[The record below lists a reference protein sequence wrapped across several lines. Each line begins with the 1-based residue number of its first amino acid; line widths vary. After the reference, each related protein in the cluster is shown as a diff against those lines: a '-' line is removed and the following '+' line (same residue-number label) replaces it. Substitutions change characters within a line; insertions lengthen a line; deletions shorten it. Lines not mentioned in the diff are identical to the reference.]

1 MMRKITVKFLASES
15 KDKKRGVRMDLN
27 DMNVFLAVVETGGI
41 TAAADSLFISQP
53 SISYRIKN
61 LEKELGVS
69 LFQRGQGLRSVEL
82 TSAGERLVD
91 YAKRWLDLAQEI
103 RGIREEIPKFELQ
116 IGCVDSVNLFLLMPL
131 YEKLSRDFPSAKI
144 RIRTQ
149 QSLEIYHMIEARE
162 LDAGFVL
169 RELEGDHFHLE
180 PVFRERMLVV
190 QKCEGT
196 PESRRIRPQDLDPQK
211 ELYIQWSPA
220 FVQWHNTVWDPSI
233 PPYLW
238 IDSVPL
244 MSSFLHQPGYWG
256 ICPESVITSLTAAAG
271 IETMELTQSPPDR
284 VTYFV
289 TNTVPS
295 NASKRNLALFRDDF
309 DRYLARSPYKAI
321 PSAEG
326 V

>member
-1 MMRKITVKFLASES
+1 
-15 KDKKRGVRMDLN
+15 MDLN
-27 DMNVFLAVVETGGI
+27 DMRVFLAIVETGGI
-41 TAAADSLFISQP
+41 TAAADSLFTSQP
-53 SISYRIKN
+53 TISYRVKK

-69 LFQRGQGLRSVEL
+69 LFQRGQGLRFVDL
-82 TSAGERLVD
+82 TPAGERLVD
-91 YAKRWLDLAQEI
+91 YARRWIDLSQEI
-103 RGIREEIPKFELQ
+103 CGIREELPKFELQ

-131 YEKLSRDFPSAKI
+131 YEKLSREFPSAKI

-149 QSLEIYHMIEARE
+149 QSLEIYHMIETRE

-196 PESRRIRPQDLDPQK
+196 PETGRIRPQDLDPQK

-220 FVQWHNTVWDPSI
+220 FVQWHNTVWDPGIS
-233 PPYLW
+233 PYLW

-256 ICPESVITSLTAAAG
+256 ICPESVIASLTATAG
-271 IETMELTQSPPDR
+271 IETMELTPSPPDR

-289 TNTVPS
+289 TSTAQS
-295 NASKRNLALFRDDF
+295 NASKRNVTLFRDVF
-309 DRYLARSPYKAI
+309 DCYLAQSPFKVI
-321 PSAEG
+321 PSSEG
-326 V
+326 A